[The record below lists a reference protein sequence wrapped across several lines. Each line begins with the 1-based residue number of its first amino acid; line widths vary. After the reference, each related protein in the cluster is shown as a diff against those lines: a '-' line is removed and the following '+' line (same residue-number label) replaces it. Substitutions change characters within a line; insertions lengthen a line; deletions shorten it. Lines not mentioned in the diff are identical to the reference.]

1 MVSGLMP
8 MALALIINGGPY
20 ESQQLLIVVA
30 VVVSLAA
37 VPNDQHR
44 NVFGKFGFLR
54 MVVKTITFYVVQ
66 HCAMWLWIAVREVC
80 INTMNEAH
88 RHIEG
93 SDINHLIKIV
103 DVHKHVIHTLVCSAK
118 FCDMIVVMTKFTP
131 FQMSRAATSINSHE
145 HAQFVQ
151 SLEESASRK
160 ERNNGRFHFKDEHS
174 LFHRK
179 LDDCRKTRTSLATM
193 RGFAEFIASK
203 IMQILH

>member
-1 MVSGLMP
+1 MP

-30 VVVSLAA
+30 VGVSLAA

-103 DVHKHVIHTLVCSAK
+103 DIILAVIA
-118 FCDMIVVMTKFTP
+118 
-131 FQMSRAATSINSHE
+131 
-145 HAQFVQ
+145 
-151 SLEESASRK
+151 
-160 ERNNGRFHFKDEHS
+160 G
-174 LFHRK
+174 LF
-179 LDDCRKTRTSLATM
+179 ATM
-193 RGFAEFIASK
+193 TILKTGLAERLIAVLYELLDRCLQLVHF
-203 IMQILH
+203 MCQW